1 VDGSSWDCKCQL
13 RASMSGTVEDG
24 VLIAGGDDATFN
36 FTFPIDED
44 TLDLTAVR
52 ARMQADVTQEEE
64 GLSLS
69 NVLIGGAVKQSTLI
83 KTIEDHPAETFGQVS
98 KSTIIT
104 VIESILPDVDTDGDG
119 EDDGLSIG
127 LVGTAIPAMISTEST
142 F

>member
-1 VDGSSWDCKCQL
+1 MVFKRG
-13 RASMSGTVEDG
+13 RGRR
-24 VLIAGGDDATFN
+24 TFN

-52 ARMQADVTQEEE
+52 ARLQADVEETDE
-64 GLSLS
+64 GLSLT

-83 KTIEDHPAETFGQVS
+83 KTIENHPAETFGQVS

-127 LVGTAIPAMISTEST
+127 LVGAAIPATISSISPSE
-142 F
+142 